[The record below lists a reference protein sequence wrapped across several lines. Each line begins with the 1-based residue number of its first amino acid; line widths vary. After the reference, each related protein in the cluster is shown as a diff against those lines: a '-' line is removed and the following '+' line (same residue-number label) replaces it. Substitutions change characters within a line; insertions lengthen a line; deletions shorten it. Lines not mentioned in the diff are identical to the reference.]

1 MKKHIVIIFILL
13 SINLLSQTKLK
24 KDLFFPPK
32 SEFPENYKDIVGDPK
47 GWSLIGYFNL
57 SNDKVEIQTYP
68 SDTLNIF
75 TPYKQGSMYLKLKE
89 NKILEKGDKKS
100 STKIITV
107 TNDTLILE
115 GIILR
120 KTKSSEKLTKARQL
134 YKRIK

>member
-57 SNDKVEIQTYP
+57 KYDKVEPETYP
-68 SDTLNIF
+68 WDTLHVF
-75 TPYKQGSMYLKLKE
+75 TPYKQGNMYSKFRG
-89 NKILEKGDKKS
+89 NKIVGKGDKKTI
-100 STKIITV
+100 TKIIHV

-115 GIILR
+115 GIIFR
-120 KTKSSEKLTKARQL
+120 KTKSTEKWTKARQL
-134 YKRIK
+134 YKRVK